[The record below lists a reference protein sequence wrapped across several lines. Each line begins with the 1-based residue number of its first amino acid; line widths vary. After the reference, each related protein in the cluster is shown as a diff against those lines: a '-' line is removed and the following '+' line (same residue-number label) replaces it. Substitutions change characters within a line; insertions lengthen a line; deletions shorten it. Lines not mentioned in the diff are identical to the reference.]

1 MREMNKKTS
10 IATESDYQRLSKF
23 HEALADLSQISV
35 SDISVDVL
43 FRIVV
48 SRLAQIMP
56 ADCVSITMVE
66 NGQQLMLS
74 AGVGWDDSQLGL
86 VLAQWDTE
94 SDPEYP
100 DTLRGPIVDVSSGVS
115 PLIHGLVPA
124 RVGGISGA
132 QTVPIGSAGFPIGV
146 LGMYVKDVRSFSN
159 HDLTFMKS
167 VASILANKIR
177 QQNALMQVE
186 KVTHDRSGISE
197 ITRIV
202 SSSLDMDEIYPLI
215 AHQAKQ
221 MLDFDRITI
230 NVIDH
235 VNQSFAF
242 TYIAGAENSNWPRKG
257 SHPIK
262 GRAIDA
268 VLQSGKGIIVQQDNK
283 AEVLAEYPNAHSDKH
298 GFKSLLC
305 VPVYWKGQIIA
316 DLALRSKG
324 VNAYTEKDI
333 EIAGTITVQIAAAI
347 ANDSLHKVEKLY
359 AAEQSALA
367 EISRIIVSSVNL
379 DDIYPRFAE
388 SVKRLLKFD
397 RIVINTIDDQQSMA
411 FLRYTW
417 GKNAEDFTSRKS
429 GRPLPG
435 TATEAV
441 MRSRMGMIIT
451 PQMIID
457 QPERFEGLKV
467 GLDADLLSTIAVP
480 LIYQGRVFGAFLVR
494 STEPNTYSLRDLHI
508 AEQVAL
514 QISGVVW
521 NSQVNDK
528 LAQSSKE
535 FAMLADL
542 ANAAGNARVLNT
554 FLENVNSA
562 LSRCIDYDHIAI
574 CIEQIDS
581 STVSYEYVRG
591 VRVSNIHDGVVLPV
605 STIIKLPEYSSAHYG
620 TILENSVDNRDDSA
634 RLQAGLKSYL
644 QFPLYSYDRP
654 IGIIYLGARAA
665 NAYSN
670 DHIDLMEKISTHIAY
685 AIENIRFHDKA
696 LLETSN
702 RIALDDLISSIGR
715 STSRQ
720 EMLTIFLDSLRNAIP
735 FDNAS
740 FWSVS
745 LEYDSLKMEFD
756 EVVNKFENR
765 KQIPISLVEE
775 LTRLAFEQ
783 GESIILDENHVDS
796 LRAPELHEQFVRS
809 GQESSLSVPL
819 ISGGSQIGALIFY
832 SNVPNAF
839 SNNHMRTVALAGMAF
854 LGALERN
861 EYTGSTANTE
871 AVLLDGVGTTRIGIV
886 SSKDVCQHDI
896 SETLSDLGFD
906 VFTATST
913 LQSFFQGFDQIGH
926 AGSTI
931 LFWEVHDLEEADFM
945 LIRRL
950 IDGRQNPKIVLVD
963 HGCGSELLGEA
974 MGAGVVGYLEHN
986 SLRKSLKTSLVNV
999 IDTGVSIDQS
1009 VLQSYFNDNSASS
1022 FRWGKKHAAIMEQLN
1037 NRDLAILQAVANGQS
1052 NAEIATELSF
1062 AVGTIKNRLASIYKI
1077 LGVADRA
1084 GAMAFTIRSGM
1095 VN

>member
-1 MREMNKKTS
+1 
-10 IATESDYQRLSKF
+10 
-23 HEALADLSQISV
+23 
-35 SDISVDVL
+35 
-43 FRIVV
+43 
-48 SRLAQIMP
+48 
-56 ADCVSITMVE
+56 
-66 NGQQLMLS
+66 
-74 AGVGWDDSQLGL
+74 
-86 VLAQWDTE
+86 
-94 SDPEYP
+94 
-100 DTLRGPIVDVSSGVS
+100 
-115 PLIHGLVPA
+115 
-124 RVGGISGA
+124 
-132 QTVPIGSAGFPIGV
+132 
-146 LGMYVKDVRSFSN
+146 MYVKDVHSIST

-167 VASILANKIR
+167 VTSILANKIG
-177 QQNALMQVE
+177 QQNALMQVD
-186 KVTHDRSGISE
+186 KVTQDRVGISE

-235 VNQSFAF
+235 VNQSFSF
-242 TYIAGAENSNWPRKG
+242 TYIAGAENSSWPRKG

-262 GRAIDA
+262 GKAIDA
-268 VLQSGKGIIVQQDNK
+268 VLQSGQGIIVQQDNK
-283 AEVLAEYPNAHSDKH
+283 AEVLAEYPNVVSDQH
-298 GFKSLLC
+298 GFNSLLC
-305 VPVYWKGQIIA
+305 VPVYWKGKIIA

-333 EIAGTITVQIAAAI
+333 QIAGTITVQIAAAI
-347 ANDSLHKVEKLY
+347 ANDSLHKAEKLY

-367 EISRIIVSSVNL
+367 EISRIIVSSVHL

-417 GKNAEDFTSRKS
+417 GKNADDFTSRKS
-429 GRPLPG
+429 GRPLLG

-467 GLDADLLSTIAVP
+467 GLDADLLSTVAVP
-480 LIYQGRVFGAFLVR
+480 LIYQGRVFGAFMVR
-494 STEPNTYSLRDLHI
+494 STETDAYTLRDIHI

-521 NSQVNDK
+521 SSQVNDK
-528 LAQSSKE
+528 LEQSSKE

-542 ANAAGNARVLNT
+542 ANAAGNARVLTT

-574 CIEQIDS
+574 CIEQIDY
-581 STVSYEYVRG
+581 STVRYEYVRG
-591 VRVSNIHDGVVLPV
+591 VRVSNIHDGVMLPV
-605 STIIKLPEYSSAHYG
+605 STIVKLPEYTSARYG
-620 TILENSVDNRDDSA
+620 TILENSLDSLDDSA
-634 RLQAGLKSYL
+634 RIQAGLNSYL
-644 QFPLYSYDRP
+644 QFPLYSHDRP
-654 IGIIYLGARAA
+654 VGVIYLGARAE

-702 RIALDDLISSIGR
+702 RIALDDLISSVGR

-720 EMLTIFLDSLRNAIP
+720 EMLTIFLDSLQNAIP

-740 FWSVS
+740 FSSVS
-745 LEYDSLKMEFD
+745 LEYDSLRIEFD
-756 EVVNKFENR
+756 EIVNKFENR

-783 GESIILDENHVDS
+783 GESMILDENHIDS
-796 LRAPELHEQFVRS
+796 LRASELHEQLVRS

-819 ISGGSQIGALIFY
+819 ILGDSQIGALIFF

-839 SNNHMRTVALAGMAF
+839 SNNHKRMAALAGMAF
-854 LGALERN
+854 LSAVQRN

-871 AVLLDGVGTTRIGIV
+871 AVLLDGVGTSRIGIV
-886 SSKDVCQHDI
+886 SSKNVCQQHI
-896 SETLSDLGFD
+896 REALSDFRFRRFYCNIYASIVFRRVRPNWSRGFYD
-906 VFTATST
+906 
-913 LQSFFQGFDQIGH
+913 
-926 AGSTI
+926 
-931 LFWEVHDLEEADFM
+931 
-945 LIRRL
+945 
-950 IDGRQNPKIVLVD
+950 IVL
-963 HGCGSELLGEA
+963 G
-974 MGAGVVGYLEHN
+974 GA
-986 SLRKSLKTSLVNV
+986 RP
-999 IDTGVSIDQS
+999 
-1009 VLQSYFNDNSASS
+1009 
-1022 FRWGKKHAAIMEQLN
+1022 R
-1037 NRDLAILQAVANGQS
+1037 
-1052 NAEIATELSF
+1052 
-1062 AVGTIKNRLASIYKI
+1062 
-1077 LGVADRA
+1077 
-1084 GAMAFTIRSGM
+1084 RSGLYVDSS